1 MRAVSYTHLDVYK
14 RQILVSPRSNCD
26 KKPMERPVCSLRY
39 FNVYFFSVRSSLMR
53 NPMTALLFTLD
64 APFLFISVSMIKDLQ
79 EKINSR
85 DMNFIKSQKVFYE
98 RSN

>member
-1 MRAVSYTHLDVYK
+1 
-14 RQILVSPRSNCD
+14 
-26 KKPMERPVCSLRY
+26 
-39 FNVYFFSVRSSLMR
+39 MR